1 MAKKNYELIA
11 VSTSSNQLLHFQPV
25 RSTTP
30 IWETVGGFA
39 NVGCFLKLKSA
50 GPQLVEKLATPLY
63 ATHYS
68 CQVKE

>member
-39 NVGCFLKLKSA
+39 NVGCFLKLKRILDVSYLLQWR
-50 GPQLVEKLATPLY
+50 QLHHHLPHL
-63 ATHYS
+63 
-68 CQVKE
+68 